1 MIFSGR
7 KVLIFHGFKC
17 CLNMYKSVELEAAVC
32 AVIGSLWNTL
42 VRLCILRWSC
52 WLQKGTTPSPP
63 SWAEFGFH
71 RLLLNSGGA
80 AIKYLQIWLSSCH
93 SGHSLQWFSFL
104 RRPGLN
110 AGFLLL
116 VGSFLFLA
124 WWYFWK
130 LNISS
135 SIMLLETYS
144 HLVHSSG
151 SEMAIKENGSFET
164 LMLWNKWCART
175 EI

>member
-1 MIFSGR
+1 MIFGCR
-7 KVLIFHGFKC
+7 NVLIFHDFKC
-17 CLNMYKSVELEAAVC
+17 CLNMYKSVEMEPAVVQWLCHSVRPCSGCAFSGVAAE
-32 AVIGSLWNTL
+32 SK
-42 VRLCILRWSC
+42 
-52 WLQKGTTPSPP
+52 QEQPFTPPELNF
-63 SWAEFGFH
+63 AFH
-71 RLLLNSGGA
+71 QLLLHPVSAG
-80 AIKYLQIWLSSCH
+80 IKYLQNWLSSCQSDH
-93 SGHSLQWFSFL
+93 HLEWFSSL

-110 AGFLLL
+110 AAFLFL
-116 VGSFLFLA
+116 VGSFLFFLA
-124 WWYFWK
+124 WCYFWK

>member
-1 MIFSGR
+1 MIFGGR
-7 KVLIFHGFKC
+7 NVLIFHDFKC
-17 CLNMYKSVELEAAVC
+17 CLNMYKSVAVEP
-32 AVIGSLWNTL
+32 AVVQWLYHCQTL
-42 VRLCILRWSC
+42 LRLCIFRCSC
-52 WLQKGTTPSPP
+52 WFQKGTTLHP
-63 SWAEFGFH
+63 SWAEFAFH
-71 RLLLNSGGA
+71 QLLPHSVSAG
-80 AIKYLQIWLSSCH
+80 IKYLQNWLSSCH
-93 SGHSLQWFSFL
+93 SDHHFEWFSSL

-110 AGFLLL
+110 AAFLFL
-116 VGSFLFLA
+116 VGSFLFFLA
-124 WWYFWK
+124 WCYFWK

>member
-1 MIFSGR
+1 
-7 KVLIFHGFKC
+7 
-17 CLNMYKSVELEAAVC
+17 MYKMWRWKQLSVQPL
-32 AVIGSLWNTL
+32 GHFGTL
-42 VRLCILRWSC
+42 LRLCILRWAP
-52 WLQKGTTPSPP
+52 KRNDPFAP

-71 RLLLNSGGA
+71 KLLLNSGGA
-80 AIKYLQIWLSSCH
+80 GIKYLQIWLSSDH
-93 SGHSLQWFSFL
+93 PDHSLKWFSSL
-104 RRPGLN
+104 VEMLESWS
-110 AGFLLL
+110 LL
-116 VGSFLFLA
+116 VLFFLA